1 MHFSYLKTSDDA
13 SNIGGG
19 SRTGRGRGTSSSPTE
34 TAKQVTFSLFQYT
47 LNRFMPTFH
56 IGYLLMHFHSI
67 FFEVMVP
74 LMLEEEDHQLG
85 GEGVEAEEDHQLGG
99 GGVEAE
105 VEVLQGL
112 LLCLMCRN
120 DHCLG
125 YVITSH

>member
-1 MHFSYLKTSDDA
+1 MIQVILEEDHELGEGEVQVHHLLKQP
-13 SNIGGG
+13 
-19 SRTGRGRGTSSSPTE
+19 SR
-34 TAKQVTFSLFQYT
+34 SLFQYT

-56 IGYLLMHFHSI
+56 IGYLLMHFHSF

-85 GEGVEAEEDHQLGG
+85 GGGIEAEE
-99 GGVEAE
+99 
-105 VEVLQGL
+105 EVLQGL